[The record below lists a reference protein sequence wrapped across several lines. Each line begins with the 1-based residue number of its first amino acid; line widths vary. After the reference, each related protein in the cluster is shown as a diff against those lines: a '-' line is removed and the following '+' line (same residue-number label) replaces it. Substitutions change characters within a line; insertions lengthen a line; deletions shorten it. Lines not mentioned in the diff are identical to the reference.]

1 VYEQFYGFRTKPF
14 ALLPQEEFLFL
25 SKQHRMALDLLVYGL
40 RNQAMFCVVTGG
52 IGTGKTTLMRY
63 LLARNGPNVG
73 VAMITGMEGSF
84 EELMQWILSGF
95 GLDYQ
100 GKDKIGMQ
108 RELIDYLRR
117 QEVRGKRMVLV
128 LDEAQAL
135 DAHVLEALRLFSN
148 INAGRTT
155 LLQIILVGQPQLRD
169 LLRRPEM
176 QQFAQRVA
184 VDYVLQPLDRDQTQA
199 YIQHRISLSA
209 QSRNDL
215 FTSDACEA
223 IYNASRGVPRIIN
236 LMADTALVY
245 GYADQK
251 QQIDATV
258 VNDMLADK
266 QKEGGWLF
274 QQAPPAA
281 VTPIS
286 GTGS

>member
-1 VYEQFYGFRTKPF
+1 
-14 ALLPQEEFLFL
+14 
-25 SKQHRMALDLLVYGL
+25 
-40 RNQAMFCVVTGG
+40 
-52 IGTGKTTLMRY
+52 
-63 LLARNGPNVG
+63 
-73 VAMITGMEGSF
+73 
-84 EELMQWILSGF
+84 
-95 GLDYQ
+95 
-100 GKDKIGMQ
+100 
-108 RELIDYLRR
+108 
-117 QEVRGKRMVLV
+117 
-128 LDEAQAL
+128 
-135 DAHVLEALRLFSN
+135 
-148 INAGRTT
+148 
-155 LLQIILVGQPQLRD
+155 
-169 LLRRPEM
+169 
-176 QQFAQRVA
+176 VA